1 MKPPSGRRFQLKGS
15 RSGLLTMSRNLMHQ
29 VNKNLRILSAKV
41 RTTVLRINH
50 SLQHAETE
58 SHGQQSRFTLPPLP
72 LLIAGG
78 VTLFLVIVSSYALT
92 NQGFIF
98 TSSEMGDRNCQTK
111 LNGKWQSNWGTMTFH
126 EESGS
131 SQVKGK
137 YEFQNLDRGKIK
149 GELVGTM
156 NGDIL
161 NFDWQETSSKGKA
174 KQQGKGS
181 FLFRNS
187 CKDFF
192 GSYGLNS
199 AETGLSTWRGTVLQV
214 IPLGK

>member
-1 MKPPSGRRFQLKGS
+1 MKPPSGYRFQLKGS
-15 RSGLLTMSRNLMHQ
+15 RSGLFTMARNLMHQ
-29 VNKNLRILSAKV
+29 VNKSLRVLSAKV
-41 RTTVLRINH
+41 RTTVLRLSR
-50 SLQHAETE
+50 SLQRSETE
-58 SHGQQSRFTLPPLP
+58 SNSPRHFKLPPTP

-78 VTLFLVIVSSYALT
+78 VTLVIVIVSSYALT

-98 TSSEMGDRNCQTK
+98 TSSTIGDLKCQTK
-111 LNGKWQSNWGTMTFH
+111 LNGKWQSNWGNMTFQ

-131 SQVKGK
+131 SKVKGK
-137 YEFQNLDRGKIK
+137 YEFHNLDRGKIK

-181 FLFRNS
+181 FLFRND
-187 CKDFF
+187 CKEFF
-192 GSYGLNS
+192 GNYGLNS
-199 AETGLSTWRGTVLQV
+199 AETGLSNWRGEVLQV
-214 IPLGK
+214 VPLSK

>member
-1 MKPPSGRRFQLKGS
+1 MKLPPGCRFQFKGTS
-15 RSGLLTMSRNLMHQ
+15 SGLLTMSRNLMHQ
-29 VNKNLRILSAKV
+29 VNKNLRILSTKIRA
-41 RTTVLRINH
+41 TVLRLSGSAHLDAREIG
-50 SLQHAETE
+50 SQP
-58 SHGQQSRFTLPPLP
+58 SHLTLPPLP

-78 VTLFLVIVSSYALT
+78 VTLFLVILSSYALT

-98 TSSEMGDRNCQTK
+98 TSSEIGDRNCQTK
-111 LNGKWQSNWGTMTFH
+111 LNGKWLSNWGTMTFQ

-131 SQVKGK
+131 SKVKGK
-137 YEFQNLDRGKIK
+137 YEFQNLDRGNIK

-161 NFDWQETSSKGKA
+161 NFDWQETSIKSKT
-174 KQQGKGS
+174 KQQGKGI

-187 CKDFF
+187 CKEFF

-199 AETGLSTWRGTVLQV
+199 AETGLSTWRGKVIKTV
-214 IPLGK
+214 PLGK